1 MQNEIIKMIEELSAE
16 ELTDVDQDLLSTDV
30 LDSFGIVNLIVMLE
44 EKYGIEIDVEYV
56 TPDNFRSVRNIADLI
71 KKFI

>member
-71 KKFI
+71 QKFI